1 MEELGKEHKTNLI
14 NCNTPNAFIR
24 TPVISK
30 AIFDLMQDVHPKTLI
45 CTLLLTATGRE
56 PEKKFFDRMQEIMA
70 LCEDKTP
77 LHLKIRAWHSNN
89 MRLAVSPGPPRIENC
104 KELLMP
110 RQHLLKTIDPDGTK
124 SVGEVIARLDPLA
137 RQYEQYVIN
146 DDYEQV
152 LDLNDSLTVYE
163 SFHHLQ
169 YVASWG
175 KVPYACSCEGSHAD
189 AVCEHAALVTS
200 IFDPEVEVP
209 KAYEAS
215 EPGLRKK
222 CHKLKGTAG
231 PKRMRIMADIAKG
244 KKKTESKLGHMS
256 MEGSGPSSAQGP
268 KPKDLNPEDRPTS
281 APPPFVI
288 PEPSIPSDSDFEVR
302 SYHMIQCIPCAD
314 MGDRMRVG
322 LAVPSDPC
330 LSPRDPRLSPSP
342 RTKPSL

>member
-1 MEELGKEHKTNLI
+1 MLRIVDISFLGFATRMQDLLIDHLTEISESTGKWYRDNWTGQRGRYCLCHATHGGSNNNMGVEVGWREVKRICAPTSNLGTFLGAFFHFVEELGKEHKTHLI

-77 LHLKIRAWHSNN
+77 LHLKIRAWHTNN
-89 MRLAVSPGPPRIENC
+89 KRLGVSPGPPSIENC

-124 SVGEVIARLDPLA
+124 SVGEVIARVDPLA

-169 YVASWG
+169 YVAGIVG
-175 KVPYACSCEGSHAD
+175 KCSLRM
-189 AVCEHAALVTS
+189 LV
-200 IFDPEVEVP
+200 
-209 KAYEAS
+209 
-215 EPGLRKK
+215 
-222 CHKLKGTAG
+222 
-231 PKRMRIMADIAKG
+231 
-244 KKKTESKLGHMS
+244 
-256 MEGSGPSSAQGP
+256 
-268 KPKDLNPEDRPTS
+268 
-281 APPPFVI
+281 
-288 PEPSIPSDSDFEVR
+288 
-302 SYHMIQCIPCAD
+302 
-314 MGDRMRVG
+314 
-322 LAVPSDPC
+322 
-330 LSPRDPRLSPSP
+330 
-342 RTKPSL
+342 